1 MPSSSRHYSRF
12 IPGEEL
18 GNVRRWEFGD
28 VHDAGTLRPLMSPT
42 PVLEPEPE
50 TELHA
55 GITIDAAEQQALLQ
69 QAHDEG
75 HARGLAEG
83 QEQARLAAQQQLD
96 DYVAGQGREAAERLA
111 QVAQSLQDSLAGM
124 QQAMAQEVLQLAC
137 DIARQVVRREVA
149 GNPQAMLPVVGE
161 ALGMLT
167 AESRPA
173 TVRLNPGD
181 WAALEKPLR
190 EEFAS
195 ARIEWQADPAV
206 QGGDCLVESAGMVID
221 GTLDKRWRR
230 AIAGLGLTAAWREDA
245 DAD

>member
-18 GNVRRWEFGD
+18 GSVTRWEFGD
-28 VHDAGTLRPLMSPT
+28 VHDAGTLRPLLT
-42 PVLEPEPE
+42 PAPQLEPEPE
-50 TELHA
+50 TPA
-55 GITIDAAEQQALLQ
+55 GILVDEAEQQALLQ

-111 QVAQSLQDSLAGM
+111 QVAQSLQDSLAGL

-149 GNPQAMLPVVGE
+149 GNPRAMLPVVRE
-161 ALGMLT
+161 ALGMLA

-173 TVRLNPGD
+173 TVRLHPDD

-195 ARIEWQADPAV
+195 PRIEWQADAAV
-206 QGGDCLVESAGMVID
+206 QPGDCVVESAGMQID

-230 AIAGLGLTAAWREDA
+230 AIAALGLTAAWREDGHA
-245 DAD
+245 D

>member
-1 MPSSSRHYSRF
+1 MPSSNYTRF

-18 GNVRRWEFGD
+18 GHVTRWEFGD
-28 VHDAGTLRPLMSPT
+28 VHDAGTLRPLMARAQ
-42 PVLEPEPE
+42 VLEPEPQAP
-50 TELHA
+50 A
-55 GITIDAAEQQALLQ
+55 GFDEAEQQALLQ

-75 HARGLAEG
+75 HALGLADG
-83 QEQARLAAQQQLD
+83 RAQERLAAQQRLD
-96 DYVAGQGREAAERLA
+96 EYVAGQGREAAERLA

-137 DIARQVVRREVA
+137 DIARQVVRREVQ
-149 GNPQAMLPVVGE
+149 GNPQAMLPVVRE
-161 ALGMLT
+161 ALDMLA

-173 TVRLNPGD
+173 TVRLHPDD

-195 ARIEWQADPAV
+195 PRIEWQADAAV
-206 QGGDCLVESAGMVID
+206 PPGDCLVESAGMQID

-230 AIAGLGLTAAWREDA
+230 AIAALGLTAAWREDGHA
-245 DAD
+245 D

>member
-1 MPSSSRHYSRF
+1 MPSSNYTRF

-18 GNVRRWEFGD
+18 GHVTRWEFGD
-28 VHDAGTLRPLMSPT
+28 VHDAGTLRPLMERAQA
-42 PVLEPEPE
+42 LEPEPQAPARFDE
-50 TELHA
+50 
-55 GITIDAAEQQALLQ
+55 AEQQALLQ

-75 HARGLAEG
+75 HALGLADG
-83 QEQARLAAQQQLD
+83 RAQERLAAQQQLD
-96 DYVAGQGREAAERLA
+96 EYVAGQGREAAERLA

-137 DIARQVVRREVA
+137 DIARQVVRREVQ
-149 GNPQAMLPVVGE
+149 GNPQAMLPVVRE
-161 ALGMLT
+161 ALDMLA

-173 TVRLNPGD
+173 TVRLHPGD

-195 ARIEWQADPAV
+195 PRIEWQADAAV
-206 QGGDCLVESAGMVID
+206 PPGDCLVESAGMQID

-230 AIAGLGLTAAWREDA
+230 AIAALGLTAAWREDGHA
-245 DAD
+245 D

>member
-1 MPSSSRHYSRF
+1 MPSSNYTRF

-18 GNVRRWEFGD
+18 GHVTRWEFGD
-28 VHDAGTLRPLMSPT
+28 VHDAGTLRPLMARAQ
-42 PVLEPEPE
+42 VLEPEPQAP
-50 TELHA
+50 A
-55 GITIDAAEQQALLQ
+55 GFDEAEQQALLQ

-75 HARGLAEG
+75 HALGLADG
-83 QEQARLAAQQQLD
+83 RAQERLAAQQRLD
-96 DYVAGQGREAAERLA
+96 EYVAGQGREAAERLA

-137 DIARQVVRREVA
+137 DIARQVVRREVQ
-149 GNPQAMLPVVGE
+149 GNPQAMLPVVRE
-161 ALGMLT
+161 ALDMLA

-173 TVRLNPGD
+173 TVRLHPGD

-195 ARIEWQADPAV
+195 PRIEWQADAAV
-206 QGGDCLVESAGMVID
+206 QPGDCLVESAGMQID

-230 AIAGLGLTAAWREDA
+230 AIAALGLTAAWREDGHA
-245 DAD
+245 D